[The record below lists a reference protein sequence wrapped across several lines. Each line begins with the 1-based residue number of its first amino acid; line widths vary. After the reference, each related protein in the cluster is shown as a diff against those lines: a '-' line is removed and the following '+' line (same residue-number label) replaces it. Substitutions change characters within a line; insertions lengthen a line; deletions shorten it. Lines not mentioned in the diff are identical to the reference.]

1 MSEQEDGL
9 AVRRKKLLYRSQYT
23 GTKETDI
30 LLTRFAERNLPT
42 FGERQLD
49 LYEQMLEA
57 GDPEILAW
65 VMGRKPVP
73 PDYDNDVTRMLMQF
87 KFYQSAS

>member
-1 MSEQEDGL
+1 MNANDDDL
-9 AVRRKKLLYRSQYT
+9 DMRRKKLLYRSSYT

-30 LLTRFAERNLPT
+30 LLKRFAERNLPT
-42 FGERQLD
+42 FSARQLD
-49 LYEQMLEA
+49 LYEDILQA

-73 PDYDNDVTRMLMQF
+73 PQYDNEVSRMLLQF
-87 KFYQSAS
+87 KFAHPDQ

>member
-1 MSEQEDGL
+1 MDATDDDLEL
-9 AVRRKKLLYRSQYT
+9 RRKKLLYRSHYT

-42 FGERQLD
+42 FDARQLD
-49 LYEQMLEA
+49 LYEAMLHA

-65 VMGRKPVP
+65 VVGRRPIP
-73 PDYDNDVTRMLMQF
+73 PEYDNEVSRMLVRF
-87 KFYQSAS
+87 NFAQSGS

>member
-1 MSEQEDGL
+1 MSATDEILEK
-9 AVRRKKLLYRSQYT
+9 RRKKLLYRSSYT

-30 LLTRFAERNLPT
+30 LLKRFAERNLAT
-42 FGERQLD
+42 FSERQLD
-49 LYEQMLEA
+49 LYESILKA

-73 PDYDNDVTRMLMQF
+73 AEYDNEVSRMLVRFNFTQGE
-87 KFYQSAS
+87 Q